1 MENTHK
7 TFKNSSSNGK
17 LNTEKQFLV
26 TKGKNSYTFLEQNEE
41 LFVSNWESLEFAL
54 ESIDKQLLSSD
65 KLGELVESL
74 YILLY
79 DEVEADKLINEDLET
94 ERQNRIFRL
103 IEELKNRK
111 EILLQCDDYISD
123 YLKSRIY
130 SLLF

>member
-7 TFKNSSSNGK
+7 TFKHNSSNGK
-17 LNTEKQFLV
+17 LNTKKQFLV
-26 TKGKNSYTFLEQNEE
+26 TKGKNSYTFLEQDEE
-41 LFVSNWESLEFAL
+41 LFVSNWESLELAL
-54 ESIDKQLLSSD
+54 ESIDKQTLSNS

-74 YILLY
+74 YIMLY
-79 DEVEADKLINEDLET
+79 DEVEADKLSDNDLET

-111 EILLQCDDYISD
+111 IVLLQCDDYVSD
-123 YLKSRIY
+123 YLKNRIY